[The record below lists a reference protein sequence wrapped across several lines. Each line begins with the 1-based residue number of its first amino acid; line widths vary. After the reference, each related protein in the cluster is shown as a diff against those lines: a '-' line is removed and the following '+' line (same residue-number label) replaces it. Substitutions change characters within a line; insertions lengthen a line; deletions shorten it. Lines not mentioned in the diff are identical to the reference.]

1 MSLGIMIIR
10 AFGSFLLVASSF
22 THFIYLV
29 VQFSC
34 VRVSYI
40 IYHYFYAVASSS
52 RSSLRL

>member
-1 MSLGIMIIR
+1 MGLGIMIIR

-29 VQFSC
+29 FQFSC

-40 IYHYFYAVASSS
+40 IPLLL
-52 RSSLRL
+52 RSGIIV